1 MAIKK
6 YRHTK
11 LHLAA
16 SFILAVLGVGLIISA
31 MFIPPKGYID
41 PTVLTAFGELLTCS
55 AALAGLDYH
64 SGKVSNNKNEE
75 S

>member
-6 YRHTK
+6 YRHTN

-31 MFIPPKGYID
+31 RFIPPKGYID
-41 PTVLTAFGELLTCS
+41 PTVLTAFGELLTFC

>member
-6 YRHTK
+6 YRHTN

-16 SFILAVLGVGLIISA
+16 SFILAVFGVG
-31 MFIPPKGYID
+31 
-41 PTVLTAFGELLTCS
+41 LTAFGELLTFC

>member
-31 MFIPPKGYID
+31 MFIPP
-41 PTVLTAFGELLTCS
+41 
-55 AALAGLDYH
+55 

>member
-31 MFIPPKGYID
+31 MFISPKGYID
-41 PTVLTAFGELLTCS
+41 PTVLTAFGELLTFS

>member
-1 MAIKK
+1 
-6 YRHTK
+6 
-11 LHLAA
+11 
-16 SFILAVLGVGLIISA
+16 

-41 PTVLTAFGELLTCS
+41 PTVLTAFGELLTFS

>member
-31 MFIPPKGYID
+31 MFIPQ
-41 PTVLTAFGELLTCS
+41 
-55 AALAGLDYH
+55 
-64 SGKVSNNKNEE
+64 KVTSTQLY
-75 S
+75 

>member
-1 MAIKK
+1 MEIRK
-6 YRHTK
+6 YRYTN

-16 SFILAVLGVGLIISA
+16 SFILAVLGVGLIASA
-31 MFIPPKGYID
+31 MFVPPKGYID
-41 PTVLTAFGELLTCS
+41 PTVLTAFGELLTFC

-64 SGKVSNNKNEE
+64 SRKGQDNKDGQ

>member
-1 MAIKK
+1 MAIRK
-6 YRHTK
+6 YRYTN

-31 MFIPPKGYID
+31 MFVPPKGYID
-41 PTVLTAFGELLTCS
+41 PTVLMAFGELLTFC

-64 SGKVSNNKNEE
+64 SRKVTENKDEE
-75 S
+75 A